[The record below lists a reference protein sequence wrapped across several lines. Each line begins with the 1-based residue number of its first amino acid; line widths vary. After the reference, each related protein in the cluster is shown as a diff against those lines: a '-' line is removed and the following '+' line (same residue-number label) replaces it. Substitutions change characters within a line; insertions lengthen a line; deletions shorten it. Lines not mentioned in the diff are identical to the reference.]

1 MYKTDYA
8 SPIGNIMLAS
18 DGKSLVGAWVE
29 GQKYFA
35 QSVNDDFCENDNP
48 EIFKHTKDW
57 LNRYFAGLKP
67 DIS

>member
-1 MYKTDYA
+1 
-8 SPIGNIMLAS
+8 MLAS